1 MTTAGGTIV
10 RPEVSL
16 GSNVPCACPLGHG
29 AAAAHEDLPTGSSTG
44 PKVGLLGI
52 RIIGDA
58 DGACS
63 QPSVATFSDPA
74 VTSRIETAM
83 EWAHGMVMPIESVD
97 AAKTA

>member
-1 MTTAGGTIV
+1 M
-10 RPEVSL
+10 
-16 GSNVPCACPLGHG
+16 
-29 AAAAHEDLPTGSSTG
+29 
-44 PKVGLLGI
+44 LGI

-58 DGACS
+58 GGACS